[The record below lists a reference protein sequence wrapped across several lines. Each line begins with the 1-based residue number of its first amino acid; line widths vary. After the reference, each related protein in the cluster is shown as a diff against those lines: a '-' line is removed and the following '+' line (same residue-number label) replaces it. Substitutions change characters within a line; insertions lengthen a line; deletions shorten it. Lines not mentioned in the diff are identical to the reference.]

1 MRKGEVVL
9 AVLGPSVQWAGFDH
23 GVLVSC
29 VLFPQHRLV
38 GEVFDV
44 NLQVQCPTRQD
55 PPHGCIEPGKRCKF
69 GNKRGICV
77 LAKDGVNCTC
87 DPISDPDA

>member
-1 MRKGEVVL
+1 MMSMYQ
-9 AVLGPSVQWAGFDH
+9 ALGRVCSGL
-23 GVLVSC
+23 GLTMVLVSC

-44 NLQVQCPTRQD
+44 NLQVQCPTRQHR
-55 PPHGCIEPGKRCKF
+55 PYGCIEPGKPCEF
-69 GNKRGICV
+69 GNKPGICV
-77 LAKDGVNCTC
+77 LARDGVNCTC

>member
-1 MRKGEVVL
+1 MMSMYQ
-9 AVLGPSVQWAGFDH
+9 ALGRVCSGL
-23 GVLVSC
+23 GLTMVLVSC

-69 GNKRGICV
+69 GNKPGICV

>member
-1 MRKGEVVL
+1 MMSMYQ
-9 AVLGPSVQWAGFDH
+9 ALGRLCSGL
-23 GVLVSC
+23 GLTMVLVSC

-55 PPHGCIEPGKRCKF
+55 PPYGCIEPGKPCKHKH
-69 GNKRGICV
+69 GNLPSTCTIEKNMVNLCDCPAPGI
-77 LAKDGVNCTC
+77 
-87 DPISDPDA
+87 

>member
-1 MRKGEVVL
+1 MMSMYQ
-9 AVLGPSVQWAGFDH
+9 ALGRLCSGL
-23 GVLVSC
+23 GLTMVLVSC

-44 NLQVQCPTRQD
+44 NLQEQCPTRQD
-55 PPHGCIEPGKRCKF
+55 PPYGCIEPGKRCKF

-77 LAKDGVNCTC
+77 LAGNEVNCTC
-87 DPISDPDA
+87 VPISDADA